1 MESEVF
7 VWLVRMAE
15 ILLISFTLGRLL
27 CCWSKKKGCDFD
39 SNKRLAC
46 VDWYFFFPLFS
57 FTLLFT
63 IFWFLFSCPL
73 TLAPSL
79 FLFNACLCIRNG
91 MRYLAVS
98 KNVTSL
104 SLPMNF
110 FVCCCCSF
118 FRWPR
123 FWRWLLLPISHF
135 LNRIKNSTNL
145 YRFAIL
151 TNFNVDNNRVTARL
165 LSVPAFCIFFS
176 LLCLCSRNSNDKENS
191 YLNSNL
197 NMNQMNCNIYYST
210 PISSLG
216 KITCLII
223 WQHQLNYRHW
233 CSLMSSNVWPFVQT
247 FSLHGDSFF
256 SLFFILLF
264 FAVFFY
270 WLPVFIRI
278 SFYNHPFVV
287 SLSIERAIYFDS
299 LFKW

>member
-7 VWLVRMAE
+7 VWLVRMAK

-27 CCWSKKKGCDFD
+27 CCWSKKGLWIWLQQKTCL
-39 SNKRLAC
+39 RWLI
-46 VDWYFFFPLFS
+46 FFFPLFS

-79 FLFNACLCIRNG
+79 FLFNACLHKKRNAVFG
-91 MRYLAVS
+91 SKQKCHIVISSHEFLCLLASVLAL
-98 KNVTSL
+98 V
-104 SLPMNF
+104 NF
-110 FVCCCCSF
+110 FPFHIFHTGSKT
-118 FRWPR
+118 R
-123 FWRWLLLPISHF
+123 
-135 LNRIKNSTNL
+135 TNL

-165 LSVPAFCIFFS
+165 LSVPTFYA
-176 LLCLCSRNSNDKENS
+176 LAKVMTKKMNSN
-191 YLNSNL
+191 LNSNL

-247 FSLHGDSFF
+247 FKFTWRFF
-256 SLFFILLF
+256 FQFVFSPLFFLSF
-264 FAVFFY
+264 SFAVFLFGCRY
-270 WLPVFIRI
+270 SFAFHSVTIHSLCHYQLSVQFI
-278 SFYNHPFVV
+278 
-287 SLSIERAIYFDS
+287 SILCSNDKKKANS
-299 LFKW
+299 